1 MKGLFIMD
9 EAPFD
14 WVYPSTIR
22 QQIEDLVGMDL
33 PFLTKDQVKENKSIL
48 KDVEVIFSGWGG
60 LELDEAFLAAAPRL
74 KAVFYAAGTVKNIAT
89 PASWRRNIRIFNAAE
104 ANAIP
109 VTEFTLSQIL
119 FCLKSG
125 WSYVRSIQRDRAYP
139 GKSISAGA
147 GAYGSTVGII
157 SLSKIGR
164 RVCELLEPFDVK
176 VIAYDPYVS
185 EEAAG
190 SLGVELCSLEEVFQR
205 ADVVSLHTPLLDET
219 RGMITG
225 QHISLLKPNASFINT
240 ARGAIVREDE
250 MIEVLMHREDI
261 TAVLDVTYPE
271 PPLPASPLFTLP
283 NVVLTPHIAGSKGSE
298 CARMG
303 QSMLDEYQR
312 YLKNEPLNCEVL
324 EKDMGIMA

>member
-1 MKGLFIMD
+1 MKGLFIMG
-9 EAPFD
+9 EAPFE

-22 QQIEDLVGMDL
+22 QQIEDLVGMDI

-48 KDVEVIFSGWGG
+48 KDVEVVFSGWGG
-60 LELDEAFLAAAPRL
+60 PALDEAFLAAAPRL

-89 PASWRRNIRIFNAAE
+89 QASWKRNIRIFNAAE

-109 VTEFTLSQIL
+109 VTEYALSQIL
-119 FCLKSG
+119 FSLKNG
-125 WSYVRSIQRDRAYP
+125 WSYVRNIQRDRAYP
-139 GKSISAGA
+139 GKSTSAGA
-147 GAYGSTVGII
+147 GAFGSTVGII

-164 RVCELLEPFDVK
+164 RVCELLEPFDVE
-176 VIAYDPYVS
+176 VIAYDPYVN

-190 SLGVELCSLEEVFQR
+190 SLGVELCSLKEVFQR
-205 ADVVSLHTPLLDET
+205 ADVVSLHTPLLEET

-225 QHISLLKPNASFINT
+225 QHFSLLKPNASFINT

-250 MIEVLMHREDI
+250 MIEVLMNRGDI

-271 PPLPASPLFTLP
+271 PPLSGSPLFTLP
-283 NVVLTPHIAGSKGSE
+283 NVVLTPHIAGSKGPE

-303 QSMLDEYQR
+303 QSMLDEFQR
-312 YLKNEPLNCEVL
+312 YLRNEPLKCEVK
-324 EKDMGIMA
+324 EKDIGIMA

>member
-14 WVYPSTIR
+14 WVYPSDIR
-22 QQIEDLVGMDL
+22 EQIQALVDGDL
-33 PFLTKDQVKENKSIL
+33 PFLTRDQVMDNLSLL
-48 KDVEVIFSGWGG
+48 KDVEVVFSGWGG
-60 LELDEAFLAAAPRL
+60 PTLDEEFLEAAPRL
-74 KAVFYAAGTVKNIAT
+74 DAVFYAAGTVKTIAT
-89 PASWRRNIRIFNAAE
+89 PASWRRNVRIVNAAD
-104 ANAIP
+104 ANAVP

-119 FCLKSG
+119 FSLKNG
-125 WSYVRSIQRDRAYP
+125 WRYVRSIQQERAYP
-139 GKSISAGA
+139 EKSISAGA

-185 EEAAG
+185 EEAAR

-225 QHISLLKPNASFINT
+225 EHLSLLKPNASFINT

-250 MIEVLMHREDI
+250 MIEVLAYRDDI
-261 TAVLDVTYPE
+261 TAILDVTYPE
-271 PPLPASPLFTLP
+271 PPLPGSPLFTLP
-283 NVVLTPHIAGSKGSE
+283 NVVLTPHIAGSKGAE

-303 QSMLDEYQR
+303 QSMLEEFQR
-312 YLKNEPLNCEVL
+312 YLKNEPLKGEVL